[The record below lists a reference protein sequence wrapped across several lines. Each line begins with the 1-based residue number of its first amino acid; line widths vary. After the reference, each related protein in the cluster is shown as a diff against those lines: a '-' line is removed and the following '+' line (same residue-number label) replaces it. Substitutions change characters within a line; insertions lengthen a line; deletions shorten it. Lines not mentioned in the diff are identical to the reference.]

1 MRTRLGRILVAIALL
16 AGLLA
21 PGVAQAGAKSDID
34 FRIKAGKHGD
44 STRGSGLRCFQ
55 FKTKVDRTL
64 RFQVLFTS
72 GMTYNLNSAD
82 QFDWCKAM
90 GITGINIHK
99 NSIRLGWRWLPSEN
113 RMELGFYGYIKKQ
126 RISKPLVKVALNTWV
141 NVEMRFHRNGLRVT
155 AGGVTHEVNQS
166 LGLSRWFP
174 TSTWMLKTAYFGGN
188 QTAPAELKHIRVR
201 GIDLD

>member
-1 MRTRLGRILVAIALL
+1 MRTKLGRILVAVALL

-21 PGVAQAGAKSDID
+21 PSAAQAGARSDID

-82 QFDWCKAM
+82 QFDWCKVM
-90 GITGINIHK
+90 GSRASASTRTA
-99 NSIRLGWRWLPSEN
+99 SAW
-113 RMELGFYGYIKKQ
+113 
-126 RISKPLVKVALNTWV
+126 
-141 NVEMRFHRNGLRVT
+141 
-155 AGGVTHEVNQS
+155 AGGGSRPRTGWS
-166 LGLSRWFP
+166 WASTATSRSSASRSRW
-174 TSTWMLKTAYFGGN
+174 
-188 QTAPAELKHIRVR
+188 
-201 GIDLD
+201 